1 VSLRAAPAV
10 RDEMKEKACFGFFR
24 ARLFVDSLHGSHTGR
39 TQKRPKT
46 GSNCRQGGSR
56 MTWLL
61 AWLIFNALV
70 LVWRVLM
77 VSTRIEVR
85 DRPVRREGGVDA
97 VARSVG

>member
-1 VSLRAAPAV
+1 
-10 RDEMKEKACFGFFR
+10 
-24 ARLFVDSLHGSHTGR
+24 
-39 TQKRPKT
+39 
-46 GSNCRQGGSR
+46 

-85 DRPVRREGGVDA
+85 DRPVRREGVDA